1 MRTGSKRIQMNIG
14 YTVSGGR
21 LGFPRWTRPT
31 VHGRKVFEASN
42 GSNSRSDA
50 SAQAGI
56 IPSVQYSEDCESG
69 VTEKP
74 IDGGAQ
80 QESK

>member
-1 MRTGSKRIQMNIG
+1 MLSSHAIMLLREHS
-14 YTVSGGR
+14 
-21 LGFPRWTRPT
+21 FDP
-31 VHGRKVFEASN
+31 E
-42 GSNSRSDA
+42 SNSCADA